1 MKKKITLISLFAT
14 ILLFSSCESVGPGA
28 QRGVAAG
35 AATGAILGGIIGHQ
49 SGEGGEGA
57 ALGAATGAVLGGLL
71 GNASDKENATREAKA
86 AYRAR
91 ENAQLRKQQADAERR
106 RLISLGRSVEDPEVL
121 EARQRAEAAEAEAT
135 RLLKE
140 QEDAIRRANQLKEF
154 QERER
159 RAQDEAR
166 RLREGL

>member
-1 MKKKITLISLFAT
+1 MKKKNPLISIFAS
-14 ILLFSSCESVGPGA
+14 ILLLSGCESVGPGA

-71 GNASDKENATREAKA
+71 GNASDKDNASREAKA
-86 AYRAR
+86 AYKAR
-91 ENAQLRKQQADAERR
+91 ENAQLRQQQAEAERR
-106 RLISLGRSVEDPEVL
+106 RLISLGRSVEDPQVL
-121 EARQRAEAAEAEAT
+121 AARQRAEAAEAEAT

-140 QEDAIRRANQLKEF
+140 QEGAIRRAKQLKEF